1 MVELRNG
8 IGGFLLKRR
17 KFNFVFIIL
26 AISALAVFTFGRQ
39 AKSFNAVK
47 QYVNRYGK
55 VAMDY
60 IKGEDPAERSSASS
74 FAEED
79 PAEAENK
86 DRRTQETR
94 DNPGSQASGAA
105 VDFPE
110 TLTVLDAGELEPVSV
125 KKDPSLDSQ
134 SLGVVYGS
142 LTNVEVTGRTVGG
155 FSEIR
160 ARDYNS
166 NKPITGFVPTK
177 YLKEVPRQ
185 GDYVLVADL
194 SDQKIYV
201 YRDDVLD
208 KTFVCSSG
216 LDENNY
222 ATPVGIYRTGGK
234 GESFYTPKYKEGAYN
249 WVRFNKGYLIHSIP
263 FDEDRNIIA
272 SERDKL
278 GQKASHGCIRL
289 ALDDAR
295 WIYDNIPKGTMVI
308 VQQ

>member
-1 MVELRNG
+1 M
-8 IGGFLLKRR
+8 KRR
-17 KFNFVFIIL
+17 KFNFIFIIVV
-26 AISALAVFTFGRQ
+26 ISALAVFTFGRQ

-55 VAMDY
+55 AAMDY
-60 IKGEDPAERSSASS
+60 IKGEDPEDRNSASS
-74 FAEED
+74 FAGKD
-79 PAEAENK
+79 PAEAEGK
-86 DRRTQETR
+86 DRRTQ
-94 DNPGSQASGAA
+94 DNPGTHGSGAA
-105 VDFPE
+105 VDFPD

-125 KKDPSLDSQ
+125 KEEPSLDSQ
-134 SLGVVYGS
+134 SIGVVYGS
-142 LTNVEVTGRTVGG
+142 LTNVEVTGRTAGG

-160 ARDYNS
+160 ARDYSS
-166 NKPITGFVPTK
+166 NKLITGFVPTK
-177 YLKEVPRQ
+177 YLKEVRRE

-222 ATPVGIYRTGGK
+222 STPMGIYRTGSR

-263 FDEDRNIIA
+263 FDEDRNVIA

-308 VQQ
+308 VQE